1 MKITNGISMVDLKPT
16 NLSIFDYSE
25 IDNINDIKKD
35 DIITLKDEKLEF
47 KIKVTNVKE
56 GKTSIDK
63 IIDFE
68 KIN

>member
-16 NLSIFDYSE
+16 NFSIFDYSE

-35 DIITLKDEKLEF
+35 DVVTLKDKNIEF

-63 IIDFE
+63 IIEFE
-68 KIN
+68 RIN